1 MIRLIIVVLAA
12 LALPLGV
19 ILLNDAGNFAL
30 ENAAKIQGRVYLG
43 DDENG
48 NEIFV
53 SLKDVKK

>member
-1 MIRLIIVVLAA
+1 MIRLIIVV

-30 ENAAKIQGRVYLG
+30 ENAAEIQGRVYLG

-53 SLKDVKK
+53 PLKEVKK